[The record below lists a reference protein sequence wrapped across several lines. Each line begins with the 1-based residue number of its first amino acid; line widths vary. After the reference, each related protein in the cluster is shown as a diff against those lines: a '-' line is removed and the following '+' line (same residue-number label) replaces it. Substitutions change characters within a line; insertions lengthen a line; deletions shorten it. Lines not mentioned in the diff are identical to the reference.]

1 MVEGK
6 SQVPVV
12 LSDLCV
18 CHGKHR
24 PIYPHTTTQEQI
36 NKRYFMG
43 ILKELILVLSSLHDT
58 LLWFECKMFSLAH
71 DGSQLEALF

>member
-18 CHGKHR
+18 CHDKHR

-43 ILKELILVLSSLHDT
+43 I
-58 LLWFECKMFSLAH
+58 FERINSGFKQSPRHIVMV
-71 DGSQLEALF
+71 